1 VARRRALTR
10 RFSAKATI
18 WRQMTSS
25 PMQVPLLAYGTGT
38 ANRFQPRF
46 RRCDGPPKVRP
57 SCQERPTGRTRSR
70 GVAIMDGA
78 TVSVAVVASR
88 TEAEFDRRHAAQS
101 RRNSSGVGR

>member
-25 PMQVPLLAYGTGT
+25 PTQVPVLAYGTGT
-38 ANRFQPRF
+38 ANRFQSRF

-57 SCQERPTGRTRSR
+57 
-70 GVAIMDGA
+70 
-78 TVSVAVVASR
+78 
-88 TEAEFDRRHAAQS
+88 
-101 RRNSSGVGR
+101 